1 MKCQNCKADVL
12 TLFQFCH
19 TCGNPLHDEAQ
30 SSGERPPRPPKRKA
44 PPTFNEFRKK
54 LSFQRQERA
63 AKDKTVPAKDVLL
76 NIGVM
81 KLVKG
86 TLKPVK
92 GKIMMVRVPV
102 CIRKL
107 ELLNKGIEKHSAH
120 DRSFDRFASYA
131 LVYPDGTEVLTLP
144 GQPTQLFQLDKYK
157 EDIGKPYNRIT
168 LYLVERE
175 MLEMNREDQSDSDL
189 DREEDSFTQTTLT
202 DIYTSVNVSSPDEQQ
217 QCPPS
222 RTIGESTNVNR
233 AAIVQNLKDMFPVRE
248 EQELVAA
255 LDCTQSLEE
264 AISFLLNESNSLN
277 DAYASLL
284 STDVAD
290 HSCFNSN
297 VHAEC
302 DFSTV
307 SDNTT
312 YSLDDCLQEK
322 LKNLEE
328 AEIKGDGCL
337 RLDGSIS
344 GKTLF

>member
-1 MKCQNCKADVL
+1 MKCQNRKADVL

-30 SSGERPPRPPKRKA
+30 SSGERPARPPKRKA

-54 LSFQRQERA
+54 LSPQRQEGA

-217 QCPPS
+217 QCSPS

-233 AAIVQNLKDMFPVRE
+233 AAIVQNLKMSISPEILHFYMNLGSAMNNL
-248 EQELVAA
+248 QKKKI
-255 LDCTQSLEE
+255 SSE
-264 AISFLLNESNSLN
+264 AFLYFF
-277 DAYASLL
+277 YAVKDEKKAPFSA
-284 STDVAD
+284 SGAD
-290 HSCFNSN
+290 HDRARSFN
-297 VHAEC
+297 
-302 DFSTV
+302 
-307 SDNTT
+307 
-312 YSLDDCLQEK
+312 QEPE
-322 LKNLEE
+322 L
-328 AEIKGDGCL
+328 
-337 RLDGSIS
+337 
-344 GKTLF
+344 